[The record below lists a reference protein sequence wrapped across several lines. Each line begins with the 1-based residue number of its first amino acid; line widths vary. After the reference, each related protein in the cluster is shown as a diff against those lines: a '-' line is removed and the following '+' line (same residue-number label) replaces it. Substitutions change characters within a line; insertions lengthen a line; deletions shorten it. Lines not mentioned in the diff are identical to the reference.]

1 MASNKQKFNWKFPV
15 LITFITF
22 IIAALLSA
30 YSQSVLTNISVIYIA
45 FILLVF
51 IILIGILFDI
61 IGVAVA
67 AANPAPLHAKASRK
81 IPGATIALGMIKNAD
96 RVSNICNDVVG
107 DIAGTLSGGV
117 GAAIAANIIFSAAHG
132 GAWLPSVLM
141 SGVVAALTVGGKAF
155 GKSFAINNADTI
167 LFTVGKI
174 IYGLKYIFTF
184 RFLKKR

>member
-1 MASNKQKFNWKFPV
+1 MANKQKFNWKFPV

-30 YSQSVLTNISVIYIA
+30 YSQSVLTNIGVIYIA
-45 FILLVF
+45 FVLL
-51 IILIGILFDI
+51 IIIIIIGILFDI

-96 RVSNICNDVVG
+96 RVSNICNDVIG

-117 GAAIAANIIFSAAHG
+117 GAAIAANIVFNAMQG
-132 GAWLPSVLM
+132 GEWLPSVIM
-141 SGVVAALTVGGKAF
+141 SGLVAALTVGGKAF
-155 GKSFAINNADTI
+155 GKSFAINNADII
-167 LFTVGKI
+167 LFAVGRV
-174 IYGLKYIFTF
+174 IYVLKYVFTF